1 MNKRVVGVN
10 ERGLRV
16 GEDHQHARL
25 TDGEVELIRQLH
37 DGGMSY
43 KKIADKFGVG
53 KSTVA
58 DIVKCRR
65 RAQYPTGWRTVEMRD

>member
-1 MNKRVVGVN
+1 MKRTIGVN

-16 GEDHQHARL
+16 GQDHPHATL
-25 TDGEVELIRQLH
+25 TDGECELIRQLH
-37 DGGMSY
+37 EEGMSY
-43 KKIADKFGVG
+43 KKLADKFGVG

-65 RAQYPTGWRTVEMRD
+65 RAQYPTGWRVVRVPD

>member
-1 MNKRVVGVN
+1 MKKLVGVN

-25 TDGEVELIRQLH
+25 TDAECEMIRQLH
-37 DGGMSY
+37 EEGMSY
-43 KKIADKFGVG
+43 NELARKFEVG
-53 KSTVA
+53 KSTIA

-65 RAQYPTGWRTVEMRD
+65 RAQYPVAWRNVQMGD

>member
-1 MNKRVVGVN
+1 MDRLVGVN

-25 TDGEVELIRQLH
+25 TDAECEMIRQMH
-37 DGGMSY
+37 EQGMSY
-43 KKIADKFGVG
+43 KKLADKFEVG

-58 DIVKCRR
+58 DICKFRR
-65 RAQYPTGWRTVEMRD
+65 RAQYPVDWRKV